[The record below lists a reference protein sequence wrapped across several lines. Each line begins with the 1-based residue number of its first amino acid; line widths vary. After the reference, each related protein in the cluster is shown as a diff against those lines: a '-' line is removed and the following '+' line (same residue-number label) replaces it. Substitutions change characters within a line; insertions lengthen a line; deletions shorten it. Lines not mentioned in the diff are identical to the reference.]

1 MKSSRILLEEKINT
15 FHLLEKG
22 QETSN
27 RGGEVKFAQERNS
40 YALNHSFLILENA
53 GLEYLLN
60 GKTRKHVMF
69 TNQFVR
75 RKPKPF
81 A

>member
-15 FHLLEKG
+15 FRLLEKG
-22 QETSN
+22 QKTSN
-27 RGGEVKFAQERNS
+27 RGGEVKFAQKRNS

-60 GKTRKHVMF
+60 GYFNCEEKCHAKQV
-69 TNQFVR
+69 VVYICLS
-75 RKPKPF
+75 
-81 A
+81 

>member
-15 FHLLEKG
+15 FRLLD
-22 QETSN
+22 
-27 RGGEVKFAQERNS
+27 RGGEVKFAQKRNS